1 MKYPLSILLIWLYSQ
16 IPSARVCWESL
27 NSFLFNLNF
36 SASVFIKDNKPSYLL
51 NFIIKFLVQNSKLK
65 E

>member
-1 MKYPLSILLIWLYSQ
+1 MP
-16 IPSARVCWESL
+16 SL
-27 NSFLFNLNF
+27 NFTNLALFTNSFCKRLLGESQLFSFNLNL